1 MRAALLL
8 MGAVAFAAK
17 RRPADPDQ
25 LAEPEPVWA
34 TPDGQRTTRLQM
46 VDALLDGNS
55 PEAALE
61 MIARLRADDL
71 TGADIDVAQARA
83 LTRIGLFDDAQQ
95 ILEDTVKRHRRDA
108 EAWKA
113 LGVLRVE
120 QQDAEGAV
128 EAFRAAARAAPEDP
142 DAWNNLGFTLHS
154 LRRPDEAVEALRE
167 ALRLDPSDA
176 RTRNNLGFALVAAGR
191 VPEAWRT
198 FRANAPEAD
207 ARFNLGLG
215 LELAGDAEQALD
227 QYARALRAD
236 PRHGPSQE
244 ALARLSAP
252 SSPPPPDA
260 EQSP

>member
-128 EAFRAAARAAPEDP
+128 EEFRAAARAAPEDP
-142 DAWNNLGFTLHS
+142 DA